1 MQGVHLSACN
11 VPAQLLTQVTSQ
23 RLAQPC
29 HLLQR
34 RIVDRL
40 TRPAPQFAEEQLA
53 AHGAAATVRAAH
65 ARHFA
70 GREADILALWDSPRQ
85 REAHTWFTAEL
96 ANLRTAFRWAADEG
110 DVDVAAAIATYA
122 GFLGIGAENYEPI
135 AWAEELI
142 EPATAINHPR
152 LATLYVIAASCW
164 AAGRVQA
171 AVHYA
176 DDGQMVI
183 GSGRHEVPFGAE
195 GLLGLAYFAAGQPE
209 RAVEWC
215 RAQLARGRDTHTL
228 TRTATVFAL
237 TIAGSREEA
246 RAAATGLI
254 DAAEATRNPYA
265 LAYALSAYGFAFRDA
280 DPHRARDA
288 RRRGLAIA
296 QDSGNRV
303 IETTLAAGLSSFEAK
318 YGDPT
323 AAFDYVTVAI
333 RNYHESGNTSMIG
346 IPLVVLAALF
356 DRLERREAAAT
367 IAGFAFNPLTAAAIS
382 EISTAI
388 THLRDVLGDQTY
400 ESLAREG
407 GTMTTSAMVSYAYDQ
422 IDQAR
427 AELRRIEIDDI

>member
-1 MQGVHLSACN
+1 M
-11 VPAQLLTQVTSQ
+11 
-23 RLAQPC
+23 
-29 HLLQR
+29 
-34 RIVDRL
+34 
-40 TRPAPQFAEEQLA
+40 
-53 AHGAAATVRAAH
+53 
-65 ARHFA
+65 
-70 GREADILALWDSPRQ
+70 
-85 REAHTWFTAEL
+85 
-96 ANLRTAFRWAADEG
+96 ANLRTAFRWAADH
-110 DVDVAAAIATYA
+110 DDLDVAAAIATYA

-195 GLLGLAYFAAGQPE
+195 GMLGFAYTAAGQPE
-209 RAVEWC
+209 RTVEWC

-228 TRTATVFAL
+228 TRACIVFAL
-237 TIAGSREEA
+237 ATAGSREEA
-246 RAAATGLI
+246 RPAATGLI

-265 LAYALSAYGFAFRDA
+265 LATALSAYGFAFRDA
-280 DPHRARDA
+280 DPHRAREA

-303 IETTLAAGLSSFEAK
+303 VETILATGLSSFEAK

-323 AAFDYVTVAI
+323 TAFDYVTVAI

-356 DRLERREAAAT
+356 DRLGRHEPAAT
-367 IAGFAFNPLTAAAIS
+367 IAGFAFNPLTAAAVS

-388 THLRDVLGDQTY
+388 AHLRDVLGHETY
-400 ESLAREG
+400 ESLARKG
-407 GTMTTSAMVSYAYDQ
+407 ATMTTTEIVTYAFDQ

-427 AELRRIEIDDI
+427 AELNAVSQ